1 MKRKRTFPPYATVRR
16 SPYYNFLTRRG
27 GQIGYGMPVFR
38 GRRYQRGHGIGN
50 VLGGLFRRVVGFLG
64 GRGMDF
70 LKQNRQAAVSNLL
83 KTGVNIVKDVSS
95 GKKVKDTLKTR
106 IPEGIKQTASQ
117 LKFQSGD
124 KKSTQQHRKTA
135 ATAAAAR
142 RPITAVRPTKSRR
155 GPKILYTQPKAKPKA
170 KPKPD
175 IFS

>member
-1 MKRKRTFPPYATVRR
+1 
-16 SPYYNFLTRRG
+16 
-27 GQIGYGMPVFR
+27 MPVFR

-64 GRGMDF
+64 TRGMNF
-70 LKQNRQAAVSNLL
+70 LKQNRGAAVSNLL
-83 KTGVNIVKDVSS
+83 KTGVNIVKDVRS

-117 LKFQSGD
+117 LQFQLGD
-124 KKSTQQHRKTA
+124 KKSTQQHPPKTA
-135 ATAAAAR
+135 AAAAR
-142 RPITAVRPTKSRR
+142 RPVKPKSRR
-155 GPKILYTQPKAKPKA
+155 GPKIHYTQPKAKPKGA

>member
-1 MKRKRTFPPYATVRR
+1 
-16 SPYYNFLTRRG
+16 
-27 GQIGYGMPVFR
+27 MPVFM

-50 VLGGLFRRVVGFLG
+50 VLGSLFCRMVGFLG

-117 LKFQSGD
+117 LKFQLGNQPP
-124 KKSTQQHRKTA
+124 TQQQRPA
-135 ATAAAAR
+135 AAAAR
-142 RPITAVRPTKSRR
+142 RPAAVRPKSRR
-155 GPKILYTQPKAKPKA
+155 GPKIRYTQSKPKR
-170 KPKPD
+170 KPKPKSKAD